1 MRAAIVLVVYAV
13 LLLAG
18 GLYAYTSAPEGANAK
33 TALIIPG
40 ACAVVVLACA
50 AMAAMFKRNRRL
62 GMIGIHAG
70 LVFPL
75 LFAVALGQRAWKS
88 TQTVERFPAVHAE
101 YQEALA
107 DNPAL
112 AEPDA
117 RREFFR
123 SRGTTDHDATYLR
136 NTLWGLTGLS
146 VAAFLA
152 LLVVRPRPEQRG
164 RHEIPKVLQSE
175 EHPLGTP
182 SNPPPL
188 EPPSGDAG
196 TRP

>member
-1 MRAAIVLVVYAV
+1 MRAAIVLVVYAL

-18 GLYAYTSAPEGANAK
+18 GLYAYAAAPEGANAK
-33 TALIIPG
+33 TALIVPG
-40 ACAVVVLACA
+40 ACAAVVLVCA
-50 AMAAMFKRNRRL
+50 AMAAMFSRNRRL

-70 LVFPL
+70 LVVPL

-88 TQTVERFPAVHAE
+88 TQTVERFHVVNAE
-101 YQEALA
+101 YQEALEG
-107 DNPAL
+107 DPTL

-123 SRGTTDHDATYLR
+123 SRGTIDHDAAYLR

-152 LLVVRPRPEQRG
+152 LLVLRPRPEKRE

-175 EHPLGTP
+175 EHPIGAP
-182 SNPPPL
+182 SNSPPL
-188 EPPSGDAG
+188 EPPPDNAES
-196 TRP
+196 RP